1 MKGNP
6 EEFQFIILIKT
17 RPPEYNL
24 LIDSNVIKE
33 SADAEMLRLIVDNK
47 LRFEKHIAKLCQTSY
62 KLHALWRIRKYL
74 TLEKVRALG
83 NVFVDS
89 QFNFG
94 CFAKKTIYFEMQKIH
109 HKTLR
114 VIYQSDESYK
124 KFFNLDKCFFTSKT
138 LKDFGH

>member
-24 LIDSNVIKE
+24 LIDSNVIKG

-47 LRFEKHIAKLCQTSY
+47 LSFEKHIAKLCQTSY

-89 QFNFG
+89 QFNSG